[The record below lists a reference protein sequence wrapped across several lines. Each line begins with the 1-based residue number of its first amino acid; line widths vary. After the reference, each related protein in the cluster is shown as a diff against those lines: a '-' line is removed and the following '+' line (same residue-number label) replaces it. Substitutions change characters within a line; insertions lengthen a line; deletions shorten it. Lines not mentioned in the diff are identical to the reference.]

1 MFFLLACERAYL
13 GQVAPVAVFTAREG
27 ARGVYAGIF
36 GRAVLATLPIGLP
49 GPIFLRVAPG
59 IGPTV
64 KSHRLF
70 PPSLREPLNDFS
82 FFYAFLLTL
91 CL

>member
-1 MFFLLACERAYL
+1 MRARVFVVRSGRRRAYL
-13 GQVAPVAVFTAREG
+13 GQVAPVAVFATREG
-27 ARGVYAGIF
+27 ARRVNAGVF

-49 GPIFLRVAPG
+49 RPILLRVAAG

-70 PPSLREPLNDFS
+70 PPSLREPFERR
-82 FFYAFLLTL
+82 LL
-91 CL
+91 